1 MLDIKGGGGLGEA
14 VKADKEEEWGRESNT
29 TIYPLVHP
37 YYPYPPMVPPD
48 DDDDDN
54 DNYNDN
60 DENFGDFVLFLYV
73 TIDQYMMKLL
83 TITIA

>member
-29 TIYPLVHP
+29 TIYPLDHP

-48 DDDDDN
+48 DDDDN
-54 DNYNDN
+54 DN
-60 DENFGDFVLFLYV
+60 
-73 TIDQYMMKLL
+73 
-83 TITIA
+83 